1 MEIIIDAEELLLDQV
16 SQISAIIKESPMMP
30 TNARQDPYR
39 NFRYRVE
46 IEGFQ
51 AAAFSDISGYD
62 MSINSAQSREGS
74 EGVSPRKL
82 PRLRKH
88 GNLTLKRGVVHSMDI
103 LNWIKKVSTGT
114 VERKSIKITLVDE
127 TGQAAAVWQV
137 VNAWPMKYSVSE
149 FKGTGN
155 EILIETLELA
165 HEEMTRI
172 K

>member
-1 MEIIIDAEELLLDQV
+1 
-16 SQISAIIKESPMMP
+16 MP

-39 NFRYRVE
+39 DFRYRVE

-51 AAAFSDISGYD
+51 VAAFSDISGSD
-62 MSINSAQSREGS
+62 MSINPAGSREGS
-74 EGVSPRKL
+74 EGASPRKL
-82 PRLRKH
+82 PGLRKH
-88 GNLTLKRGVVHSMDI
+88 GNLTLKRGVVSSMDI
-103 LNWIKKVSTGT
+103 FNWIKNVSAGT
-114 VERKSIKITLVDE
+114 IERKSMKIILVDE
-127 TGQAAAVWQV
+127 TGQEKAVWQV